1 MNWLLLLMLPWG
13 SGPDT
18 LAAPIARMESAAV
31 LRDFPQILAAS
42 PTQALRIPCIVPFED
57 YQATQVTSL
66 FANRYHPIQKKM
78 RHHDGLDIG
87 CKIQPVVTAARGVVA
102 RTGYDKGLGRFVKI
116 MHGNGYE
123 TTYGHLSEVWVESGQ
138 VLDLGEV
145 LGVAGQTGLATGVH
159 LHYEIRKNGQ
169 LADPL
174 DYLLLLYN
182 NAAQLGVRT
191 K

>member
-1 MNWLLLLMLPWG
+1 MNWLLLMILPWG
-13 SGPDT
+13 GKPDT

-31 LRDFPQILAAS
+31 VRAFPKILSAS
-42 PTQALRIPCIVPFED
+42 PAQALRIPCIVPFED
-57 YQATQVTSL
+57 YQATQITSL
-66 FANRYHPIQKKM
+66 FANRYHPILKNM
-78 RHHDGLDIG
+78 RHHNGLDIG
-87 CKIQPVVTAARGVVA
+87 CKIQPVVTTARGVVA
-102 RTGYDKGLGRFVKI
+102 RTGYDKGLGIFVKI

-138 VLDLGEV
+138 VLDLGEA

-174 DYLLLLYN
+174 DYLLLLYE
-182 NAAQLGVRT
+182 NAGRLGVRT